1 MLSAYR
7 QTGTTNTDTQTR
19 CSTAHAEPNCESR
32 ARGLAPASRGYT
44 RESRVYSRVFMHS
57 WTRTRIP
64 RVKPREKTRA
74 FSTRNVPV
82 QGRRKR
88 MAISRATCAASD
100 SKDPRYQAALL
111 TRGPGTMRNYRST
124 VCGRGTILC
133 IVGKELLLQRAHV
146 SVLCRLQFT
155 LASAAL
161 PVSSRSGFLYGRAH
175 RAGGGCCVSSARVEY
190 SSVAS
195 IHSSPR
201 TRSSTR
207 TRAPALAS
215 RARGTRE

>member
-1 MLSAYR
+1 ML
-7 QTGTTNTDTQTR
+7 TDKLAPQTQTHR
-19 CSTAHAEPNCESR
+19 PGTVRLTRNPTASLERE
-32 ARGLAPASRGYT
+32 ASH
-44 RESRVYSRVFMHS
+44 SRVEGILASFHALVDSHPHTASKTSRENSRV
-57 WTRTRIP
+57 
-64 RVKPREKTRA
+64 
-74 FSTRNVPV
+74 STRNIPV

-124 VCGRGTILC
+124 VCGRGTIIML
-133 IVGKELLLQRAHV
+133 VGKELLLQRAHV

-155 LASAAL
+155 LAIAAL
-161 PVSSRSGFLYGRAH
+161 PVSSRSGFLYGH
-175 RAGGGCCVSSARVEY
+175 GPRAGGGCCASSPRVEY

>member
-1 MLSAYR
+1 MLSAKLKHR
-7 QTGTTNTDTQTR
+7 HTDQVQY
-19 CSTAHAEPNCESR
+19 
-32 ARGLAPASRGYT
+32 GSRGTQLRVSSARPRT

-64 RVKPREKTRA
+64 RVKPREKTCA
-74 FSTRNVPV
+74 LALETYPYKGVGSVWLYPTQPALLVTL
-82 QGRRKR
+82 KT
-88 MAISRATCAASD
+88 RATKLPCS
-100 SKDPRYQAALL
+100 PEGQ
-111 TRGPGTMRNYRST
+111 
-124 VCGRGTILC
+124 VQCVTIEVLSVGVAQLLC
-133 IVGKELLLQRAHV
+133 IVGRELLLQRAHV

-161 PVSSRSGFLYGRAH
+161 PVSSRSGILYGRAP

-215 RARGTRE
+215 RALGTRE